1 MQNRIRVSNMKKV
14 AVAAIA
20 ASALVLASCGSSDSG
35 NNAEGSSSGGGSTAA
50 SGSAASG
57 AAKSGSA
64 AASGSG
70 AAGASGSAAAGESK
84 PGEAGASDAPPLPE
98 NVTPP
103 ALPTTTHQPV
113 ENGQPASP
121 EDAKQI
127 EGLVRGISNATTLR
141 GYMAYI
147 PDNTCKKVLDA
158 NGGKESLDIG
168 QIPDVPLQSYPDF
181 ANAKPTV
188 DAVKD
193 IKVSGDTASAEVTAS
208 TQAEGQQVATQRFAK
223 ENGKWVFCN

>member
-35 NNAEGSSSGGGSTAA
+35 NNAEGSAAASGSAASGAAKSGGSTAA

-57 AAKSGSA
+57 AA
-64 AASGSG
+64 
-70 AAGASGSAAAGESK
+70 GASGSAAAGTSK
-84 PGEAGASDAPPLPE
+84 PGEAGASDTPPLPE

-193 IKVSGDTASAEVTAS
+193 IKVSGETASAEVTAS